1 MKATKTTTPKTK
13 APKTIS
19 IKAVTE
25 SMKKRKQTQ
34 PTADVAPEIV
44 TTPEPVKKEQ
54 NAIQAKRN
62 ELKELSRQLQKQAQD
77 HGLKTS
83 TNFLLRQWY
92 ASDGHKELKTFEQ
105 WKEAGYF
112 VCKGE
117 KALLLWGHPKPSK
130 QALTTATENGKT
142 EEDAENDF
150 YPIAYVFSNMQ
161 VKQINK

>member
-1 MKATKTTTPKTK
+1 MKATKTTTTKK

-44 TTPEPVKKEQ
+44 TTPELVKKEQ

-62 ELKELSRQLQKQAQD
+62 ELKELSRHLQKQAQD

-83 TNFLLRQWY
+83 TNFLLREWY
-92 ASDGHKELKTFEQ
+92 AADGHKELKTFEQ

-112 VCKGE
+112 VRKGE

-161 VKQINK
+161 VKQISK

>member
-1 MKATKTTTPKTK
+1 MKATKTTTTKK

-34 PTADVAPEIV
+34 PTADVAPE
-44 TTPEPVKKEQ
+44 PVKKEQ

-62 ELKELSRQLQKQAQD
+62 ELKELSRHLQKQAQD

-83 TNFLLRQWY
+83 TNFLLREWY
-92 ASDGHKELKTFEQ
+92 AADGHKELKTFEQ

-112 VCKGE
+112 VRKGE

-150 YPIAYVFSNMQ
+150 YPIEYFFSNMQ
-161 VKQINK
+161 VKQISK

>member
-25 SMKKRKQTQ
+25 SMKNRKQKQ
-34 PTADVAPEIV
+34 APEDVATEIM
-44 TTPEPVKKEQ
+44 TTPEPVKTEQ

-83 TNFLLRQWY
+83 TNFLLREWY
-92 ASDGHKELKTFEQ
+92 AADGHKELKTFEQ

-112 VCKGE
+112 VRKGE
-117 KALLLWGHPKPSK
+117 KALLLWGIPN
-130 QALTTATENGKT
+130 QA
-142 EEDAENDF
+142 
-150 YPIAYVFSNMQ
+150 
-161 VKQINK
+161 NKR

>member
-1 MKATKTTTPKTK
+1 MKTTTAPKTK

-25 SMKKRKQTQ
+25 SMKKRKQKQ
-34 PTADVAPEIV
+34 APTNETLKKVE
-44 TTPEPVKKEQ
+44 TPEPVKTEQ

-83 TNFLLRQWY
+83 TNFLLREWY
-92 ASDGHKELKTFEQ
+92 AADGHKELKTFEQ

-112 VCKGE
+112 VRKGE

>member
-1 MKATKTTTPKTK
+1 MKATTTKK

-25 SMKKRKQTQ
+25 SMKKRKQKQ
-34 PTADVAPEIV
+34 APADVATEIV
-44 TTPEPVKKEQ
+44 TTPEPVKTEQ

-83 TNFLLRQWY
+83 TNFLLREWY
-92 ASDGHKELKTFEQ
+92 AADGHKELKTFEQ
-105 WKEAGYF
+105 WKEQGYF
-112 VCKGE
+112 VRKGE

>member
-1 MKATKTTTPKTK
+1 MKATTTTPKTK

-25 SMKKRKQTQ
+25 SMKKRKQTR

-44 TTPEPVKKEQ
+44 TTPEPIKKEQ

>member
-1 MKATKTTTPKTK
+1 MKTTTAPKTK

-44 TTPEPVKKEQ
+44 TTLEPVKTEQ

-83 TNFLLRQWY
+83 TNFLLREWY
-92 ASDGHKELKTFEQ
+92 AADGHKELKTFEQ

-112 VCKGE
+112 VRKGE

-161 VKQINK
+161 VKQISK

>member
-1 MKATKTTTPKTK
+1 MKTTTAPKTK

-34 PTADVAPEIV
+34 PTADETLKKVE
-44 TTPEPVKKEQ
+44 TPEQVKKEQ

-62 ELKELSRQLQKQAQD
+62 ELKELSRHLQKQAQD

-83 TNFLLRQWY
+83 TNFLLREWY
-92 ASDGHKELKTFEQ
+92 AADGHKELKTFEQ

-112 VCKGE
+112 VRKGE

-161 VKQINK
+161 VKQISK

>member
-1 MKATKTTTPKTK
+1 MKATKTTTTKK

-44 TTPEPVKKEQ
+44 TTLEPVKKEQ

-83 TNFLLRQWY
+83 TNFLLREWY
-92 ASDGHKELKTFEQ
+92 AADGHKELKTFEQ
-105 WKEAGYF
+105 WKEQGYF
-112 VCKGE
+112 VRKGE

-161 VKQINK
+161 VKQISK

>member
-13 APKTIS
+13 APQTIS

-25 SMKKRKQTQ
+25 SMKNRKQKQ
-34 PTADVAPEIV
+34 APADIAPEIV

-83 TNFLLRQWY
+83 TNFLLREWY
-92 ASDGHKELKTFEQ
+92 AADGHKELKTFEQ

-112 VCKGE
+112 VRKGE

-130 QALTTATENGKT
+130 QALTTATEKGKP
-142 EEDAENDF
+142 EDDAENDF

>member
-1 MKATKTTTPKTK
+1 MKTTTAPKTK

-25 SMKKRKQTQ
+25 SMRKRKHKQA
-34 PTADVAPEIV
+34 PTNETLKKVE
-44 TTPEPVKKEQ
+44 TPEPVKTEQ

-83 TNFLLRQWY
+83 TNFLLREWY

-112 VCKGE
+112 VRKGE

-161 VKQINK
+161 VKQISK

>member
-1 MKATKTTTPKTK
+1 MKTTTAPKTK

-34 PTADVAPEIV
+34 ATADETLKKVE
-44 TTPEPVKKEQ
+44 TPEPVKKEQ

-62 ELKELSRQLQKQAQD
+62 ELKELSRHLQKQAQD

-83 TNFLLRQWY
+83 TNFLLREWY
-92 ASDGHKELKTFEQ
+92 AADGHKELKTFEQ

-112 VCKGE
+112 VRKGE

-161 VKQINK
+161 VKQISK

>member
-1 MKATKTTTPKTK
+1 MKATKTTTTKK

-25 SMKKRKQTQ
+25 SMKNRKQKQ
-34 PTADVAPEIV
+34 VPADVAPEIV

-83 TNFLLRQWY
+83 TNFLLREWY
-92 ASDGHKELKTFEQ
+92 AADGHKELKTFEQ
-105 WKEAGYF
+105 WKEQGYF
-112 VCKGE
+112 VRKGE

-161 VKQINK
+161 VKQISK

>member
-1 MKATKTTTPKTK
+1 MKATKTTTTKK

-34 PTADVAPEIV
+34 ATADETLKKVE
-44 TTPEPVKKEQ
+44 TPELVKKEQ

-83 TNFLLRQWY
+83 TNFLLREWY
-92 ASDGHKELKTFEQ
+92 AADGHKELKTFEQ
-105 WKEAGYF
+105 WKEQGYF
-112 VCKGE
+112 VRKGE

-161 VKQINK
+161 VKQISK

>member
-1 MKATKTTTPKTK
+1 MKATTTTTTKK

-34 PTADVAPEIV
+34 APADVAPEIV
-44 TTPEPVKKEQ
+44 ETPEPVKKEQ

-62 ELKELSRQLQKQAQD
+62 ELKELSRHLQKQAQD

-83 TNFLLRQWY
+83 TNFLLREWY
-92 ASDGHKELKTFEQ
+92 AADGHKELKTFEQ

-112 VCKGE
+112 VRKGE

-130 QALTTATENGKT
+130 QALTTASENGKT

-161 VKQINK
+161 VKQISK

>member
-13 APKTIS
+13 APKTNS

-34 PTADVAPEIV
+34 PTADETLKKVE
-44 TTPEPVKKEQ
+44 TPELVKKEQ

-83 TNFLLRQWY
+83 TNFLLREWY
-92 ASDGHKELKTFEQ
+92 AADGHKELKTFEQ

-112 VCKGE
+112 VRKGE

-161 VKQINK
+161 VKQISK

>member
-1 MKATKTTTPKTK
+1 MKAKTTIPKTK

-44 TTPEPVKKEQ
+44 TTPELVKKEQ

-62 ELKELSRQLQKQAQD
+62 ELKELSRHLQKQAQD

-83 TNFLLRQWY
+83 TNFLLREWY
-92 ASDGHKELKTFEQ
+92 AADGHKELKTFEQ

-112 VCKGE
+112 VRKGE

-161 VKQINK
+161 VKQISK